1 MPRQPKKV
9 DDKKVAVAP
18 APMIPVPAS
27 APVPAPPAAV
37 LPQTTLPLPVQ
48 QRVIDNESFLR
59 VRDSAVGRLSTILEL
74 LRSFTQDFVRQTN
87 LLLGE
92 ATADGQ
98 GDLLNSFETAAAS
111 LMMTMPGELGVQLE
125 EKKERKKRAHDPNA
139 PKRPL
144 TPYFLYMQH
153 ARSII
158 ANDLGTEAPK
168 GAVQEEG
175 QRRWANMTPS
185 EKKGWNTAYQYN
197 LRLYNARVHSY
208 KNGNPLAKAMDDEEA
223 LKYADDFH
231 IPMPSEKEDPAVA
244 ATAAAEVAAV
254 ADVETPANDND
265 AIAEQ
270 LQDLQEAAAKTP
282 KKASSRKRKPATPA
296 VDAAI
301 VPEVPKATP
310 SSPAQKRRRT
320 STKAPEDKE
329 EPKKSARK
337 KTKSS

>member
-1 MPRQPKKV
+1 MARQNKKT

-18 APMIPVPAS
+18 APMIPAPTAS
-27 APVPAPPAAV
+27 V
-37 LPQTTLPLPVQ
+37 LPQPPLPIGMP
-48 QRVIDNESFLR
+48 QRVVDNESFLR
-59 VRDSAVGRLSTILEL
+59 VRDSAVGRLTTILEL
-74 LRSFTQDFVRQTN
+74 LRSFTTDYIRQTN

-92 ATADGQ
+92 ATAEGH
-98 GDLLNSFETAAAS
+98 GDLLNSFESAAAS
-111 LMMTMPGELGVQLE
+111 LMMPMPGDLAVPVE
-125 EKKERKKRAHDPNA
+125 EKKERKKRTHDPNA

-175 QRRWANMTPS
+175 QRRWANMAPN
-185 EKKGWNTAYQYN
+185 EKQGWNNAYQYN

-208 KNGNPLAKAMDDEEA
+208 KNGNPLAKNMDDEEA
-223 LKYADDFH
+223 LKYADDYQ
-231 IPMPSEKEDPAVA
+231 IPLPSIKEDPA
-244 ATAAAEVAAV
+244 AAAAAAAAAV
-254 ADVETPANDND
+254 EAPTNDHD

-270 LQDLQEAAAKTP
+270 LQDLQEAAKTP
-282 KKASSRKRKPATPA
+282 KKSSSRKRKTATPA
-296 VDAAI
+296 ADTT
-301 VPEVPKATP
+301 VPDMVKATP